1 MDDGTLPPQKPQR
14 LHRPRVLKRA
24 TIIKSSTDSEVTCTV
39 RNMHSD
45 GAELKVD
52 GLAAVPASFILYVPS
67 DGKAYACEMR
77 WRREDKIGVQIKGEV
92 PKPKWHY
99 G

>member
-1 MDDGTLPPQKPQR
+1 MNNNPDPPAKPMR
-14 LHRPRVLKRA
+14 PHRPRVLKRA
-24 TIIKSSTDSEVTCTV
+24 TIVKGPTDSEVPCTV
-39 RNMHSD
+39 RNMHAE

-52 GLAAVPASFILYVPS
+52 GLAAVPASFTLYVPS
-67 DGKAYACEMR
+67 DGTAYACELR
-77 WRREDKIGVQIKGEV
+77 WRREERIGVQITGVV